1 MFIRCVGKEKSYKML
16 SGLCCFVIIYVHLSD
31 NKSSA
36 ASDVYKR
43 QVHLSDNHVK
53 AFNETYIQVKYHIS
67 IAVVFLFFICGAD

>member
-31 NKSSA
+31 
-36 ASDVYKR
+36 
-43 QVHLSDNHVK
+43 K

>member
-16 SGLCCFVIIYVHLSD
+16 SGLIIY
-31 NKSSA
+31 
-36 ASDVYKR
+36 
-43 QVHLSDNHVK
+43 VHLSDNHVK

>member
-31 NKSSA
+31 N
-36 ASDVYKR
+36 
-43 QVHLSDNHVK
+43 HVK

-67 IAVVFLFFICGAD
+67 IAVVFLYFICGAD